1 MKALRAEVTAAVAW
15 LITTNIEQP
24 RLLAEED
31 VAGSSVHAVPWHS
44 PRGLAGAV
52 DDLAGGL
59 KVGEAPASL
68 RMPLLNE
75 EAERMAFLGADT
87 ARALEGVM
95 RSWQPVERECDVAAR
110 IAASLE
116 ETLIFPSVLLV
127 GGAARR
133 RAFRHPVPTTAVC
146 GRDVLAVV
154 VGVRGGLNVA
164 CSRTV
169 SAGAP
174 DPELAARHHAAC
186 AVEAALIAA
195 TRPGVRH
202 HDPVADRGREPD
214 HVRDGPGSDRAQ
226 GARPGESAVPDAGR
240 GFDCDGRDPRAGADF
255 ISGQR

>member
-1 MKALRAEVTAAVAW
+1 VAW

-31 VAGSSVHAVPWHS
+31 VAGFSVHAVPWHS

-75 EAERMAFLGADT
+75 EAERMAVLGADT

-110 IAASLE
+110 IAAWLE
-116 ETLIFPSVLLV
+116 ERLIFPSVLLV

-146 GRDVLAVV
+146 GRDLLAVV
-154 VGVRGGLNVA
+154 VGIRGGLNVA

-174 DPELAARHHAAC
+174 DRRVGAGLAAGAAGGRRRH
-186 AVEAALIAA
+186 AVLRGGLPPAE
-195 TRPGVRH
+195 R
-202 HDPVADRGREPD
+202 VA
-214 HVRDGPGSDRAQ
+214 
-226 GARPGESAVPDAGR
+226 
-240 GFDCDGRDPRAGADF
+240 GFG
-255 ISGQR
+255 